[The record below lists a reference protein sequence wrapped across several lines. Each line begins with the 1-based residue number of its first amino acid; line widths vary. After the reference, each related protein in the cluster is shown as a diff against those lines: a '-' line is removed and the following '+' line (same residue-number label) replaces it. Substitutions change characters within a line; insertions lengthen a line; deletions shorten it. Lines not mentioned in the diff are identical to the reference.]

1 MKYSFLLFF
10 ALLTLSTYS
19 CISTKTSSSSENDLE
34 KELTEK
40 NKGNITLLQR
50 IRQKSGV
57 IVRGQVPIIN
67 KSSNSFESSGSQEPL
82 YVLNNQVIGN
92 SFTSINEIVDSFN
105 VKDISILTGSQASI
119 YGTQGANGV
128 ILITT
133 YSSN

>member
-1 MKYSFLLFF
+1 MKYSVLLLL
-10 ALLTLSTYS
+10 ALLTLSTYG
-19 CISTKTSSSSENDLE
+19 CSTAKNSTTTENNLE
-34 KELTEK
+34 KELIEK

-50 IRQKSGV
+50 IRQKNGV

-67 KSSNSFESSGSQEPL
+67 KAANSFESSGSQEPL
-82 YVLNNQVIGN
+82 YVLNKQVIGN
-92 SFTSINEIVDSFN
+92 SFASVNEIVDSFN
-105 VKDISILTGSQASI
+105 VKDITILTGSQASI